1 MPNENE
7 IINNYEETKVV
18 DDAVVA
24 DEKPGMS
31 TTVAMLIGAGVT
43 LAVGA
48 GIKLVKKVYRGWQA
62 KKAEQDAKS
71 AAATESEDLEDVDAK

>member
-1 MPNENE
+1 MENNE
-7 IINNYEETKVV
+7 IMNYEEIENV
-18 DDAVVA
+18 DDAVVV

-31 TTVAMLIGAGVT
+31 TGVAMLIGAGVT

-48 GIKLVKKVYRGWQA
+48 GIKLAKKGIAAIKA
-62 KKAEQDAKS
+62 KKAEKAAKS